1 MQRIRRDSPLFSAAP
16 EASTRFIFSL
26 FGGHPRS
33 IELLEIYMAR
43 DKSFEED
50 FKHPRLSRVKL
61 THYAESSIQ
70 GWCTT
75 ARIPNPS
82 PAEVVAL
89 VHAFAFP
96 EPVKLQDHIT
106 MESKYSWEDLIS
118 FSVLLNTRP
127 SSFKTQ
133 FLPVFHL
140 VLLKFTLSSAFVANC
155 PKHILMLRSLWF
167 SLYLQLCSARTDP
180 QSPEMIHIYFE
191 CIRHLLYSSQRKT
204 FTLEE
209 HYHSDLWQKT
219 QKASKKR
226 KHQKEIFYCCTPNMK
241 GKPKTNENW
250 PPAQYMD
257 KAKDYLFVPFESPLE
272 EEPQEMKSLEVSSL
286 VEFFWMKVPIS
297 LSHFLFLGVLEILCW
312 TQRGVFGEDKSSR
325 FRQRFMDQSHQ
336 ARSKGCYPCSLSV
349 RKQAFQGR

>member
-1 MQRIRRDSPLFSAAP
+1 
-16 EASTRFIFSL
+16 
-26 FGGHPRS
+26 
-33 IELLEIYMAR
+33 
-43 DKSFEED
+43 
-50 FKHPRLSRVKL
+50 
-61 THYAESSIQ
+61 
-70 GWCTT
+70 
-75 ARIPNPS
+75 
-82 PAEVVAL
+82 
-89 VHAFAFP
+89 
-96 EPVKLQDHIT
+96 
-106 MESKYSWEDLIS
+106 MESKYSWEDFIG
-118 FSVLLNTRP
+118 FSVLLNTRS

-272 EEPQEMKSLEVSSL
+272 EEPQEMKSLEESWK
-286 VEFFWMKVPIS
+286 FFAGRSGACLGKTNQAGFDSALWTKAIKPGAKVATPV
-297 LSHFLFLGVLEILCW
+297 LFLFENKLSKADDKFLEKESI
-312 TQRGVFGEDKSSR
+312 
-325 FRQRFMDQSHQ
+325 
-336 ARSKGCYPCSLSV
+336 RSKVNLVRGLLNAFNDEYKHKPLLQIEEQDVVLVFPIFRNLRDSAERLSSSEWGGTLV
-349 RKQAFQGR
+349 ILERDHLINNIYHSMRPFMEISTYSSPNEPLINKK